1 MTKQD
6 KREFRGYCEQCTD
19 SQLRN
24 VYAKEKLAR
33 RTTYANIAREV
44 MIERNRNQG
53 EVKHG

>member
-6 KREFRGYCEQCTD
+6 KREFRDYCARCTD

-33 RTTYANIAREV
+33 RTAYANIAREV
-44 MIERNRNQG
+44 MGERNLNQG
-53 EVKHG
+53 ETA